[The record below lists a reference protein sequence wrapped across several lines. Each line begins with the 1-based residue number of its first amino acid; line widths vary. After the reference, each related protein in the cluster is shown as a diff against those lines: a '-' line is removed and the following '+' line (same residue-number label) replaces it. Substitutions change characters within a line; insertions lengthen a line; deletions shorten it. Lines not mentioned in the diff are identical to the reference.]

1 MKDWLII
8 TFTKERIY
16 KLYEFHDN
24 CNLLQKI
31 ANKLKFSK
39 NLQLKFVPIKKIKI
53 IININKSHFT

>member
-31 ANKLKFSK
+31 ANKLK
-39 NLQLKFVPIKKIKI
+39 LKFVPIKKIKI
-53 IININKSHFT
+53 IINIKKSHFT